1 MRVCAASLVCAVS
14 AFALVPEESWA
25 QTTQLQVTAKGNI
38 PGSCSFTPTGNFPAR
53 DMSAPGSQ
61 SATTTAALSCNQ
73 PFKINVA
80 STNGALLGDRTAAN
94 GFSNRQDY
102 ALTLS
107 FGIDGSATPQSATC
121 ASAQLVTG
129 QTGCSLSPGNVTGL
143 TSSNSIATNKTATLT
158 VEWTVASTARLM
170 AGNYSD
176 QLRVTVT
183 PQQ

>member
-1 MRVCAASLVCAVS
+1 MVCALS
-14 AFALVPEESWA
+14 AFAGDAGA

-38 PGSCSFTPTGNFPAR
+38 PGSCSFTPSGNFPSR
-53 DMSAPGSQ
+53 DMTVPGQQ

-73 PFKINVA
+73 PFKINVT
-80 STNGALLGDRTAAN
+80 STNGTLLGNRVAAN

-107 FGIDGSATPQSATC
+107 FGVDGSATPQSATC

-129 QTGCSLSPGNVTGL
+129 QTSCALSPGNVTGL

-158 VEWTVASTARLM
+158 VDWTVATTARMM